1 MTILL
6 IVLHII
12 VCLVLV
18 LVILLQAGRGQ
29 GMGGTSLGFG
39 GSVQT
44 LFGTKAGDFLTKAT
58 SVSAIVFLITC
69 ISLDIIEARKA
80 RSIIQAPGEKAVSKE
95 DIAKIKEALE
105 KLKLEAAQQKTQN
118 PAAAPATTAVSSA
131 AAPTTTQAPPA
142 AAPIATPETSKP
154 QAK

>member
-6 IVLHII
+6 IVLHVI

-29 GMGGTSLGFG
+29 GMGGTSFGFG
-39 GSVQT
+39 GGVQT

-58 SVSAIVFLITC
+58 SVCAILFLVTC

-80 RSIIQAPGEKAVSKE
+80 KSIVRTPGEQAVSQE

-105 KLKLEAAQQKTQN
+105 KLKAEAANQKKD
-118 PAAAPATTAVSSA
+118 AAATTAATTEATTAPAQEA
-131 AAPTTTQAPPA
+131 AKT
-142 AAPIATPETSKP
+142 TSK
-154 QAK
+154 